1 MPIDFAYRHRLSV
14 RFRDCDAMG
23 HVNHAVYF
31 TYLEQCRLTYW
42 RELTGTPSPHTR
54 VIIARAECDY
64 RAPAHFGD
72 ELEVRVNIEAIGR
85 SSFTL
90 VYEIV
95 KVGGG
100 QLIARRQD
108 RHGQLRLR
116 RREVG
121 AAAGRDA
128 GLAGGRASRRVRP
141 GSDPG
146 LTPNP
151 SELLTDSSRRCVN
164 GMSQIAL
171 YAAWRWALS
180 APSAS
185 KTGWL
190 VSQSEW

>member
-72 ELEVRVNIEAIGR
+72 ELEVRLNIEAIGR

-95 KVGGG
+95 KVGGP
-100 QLIARRQD
+100 LIAGGKTVMVSYD
-108 RHGQLRLR
+108 Y
-116 RREVG
+116 
-121 AAAGRDA
+121 AAGRSMP
-128 GLAGGRASRRVRP
+128 LSPETRALLEQVK

-146 LTPNP
+146 
-151 SELLTDSSRRCVN
+151 
-164 GMSQIAL
+164 QI
-171 YAAWRWALS
+171 
-180 APSAS
+180 
-185 KTGWL
+185 
-190 VSQSEW
+190 

>member
-42 RELTGTPSPHTR
+42 RELTGTPAPHTR

-100 QLIARRQD
+100 HLIAGGKTVMVIGYGGDTVTILDGGTAYTRSRAQF
-108 RHGQLRLR
+108 
-116 RREVG
+116 
-121 AAAGRDA
+121 
-128 GLAGGRASRRVRP
+128 LASWGVLGNMAVLW
-141 GSDPG
+141 GSP
-146 LTPNP
+146 
-151 SELLTDSSRRCVN
+151 
-164 GMSQIAL
+164 
-171 YAAWRWALS
+171 
-180 APSAS
+180 
-185 KTGWL
+185 
-190 VSQSEW
+190 